1 MQANMRL
8 IAPQERLDRAFRG
21 KARQVRYAS
30 SVAQEIGP
38 DVNQRGPSRALPPVK
53 QKMPTQM
60 DFLIPLPRNTYVN
73 GTPRG

>member
-1 MQANMRL
+1 MRL
-8 IAPQERLDRAFRG
+8 IVPTRERLDRALRR

-38 DVNQRGPSRALPPVK
+38 DVNRRGPSRALPPVK
-53 QKMPTQM
+53 LKMPTQM
-60 DFLIPLPRNTYVN
+60 DVLIPLPRNTYVN